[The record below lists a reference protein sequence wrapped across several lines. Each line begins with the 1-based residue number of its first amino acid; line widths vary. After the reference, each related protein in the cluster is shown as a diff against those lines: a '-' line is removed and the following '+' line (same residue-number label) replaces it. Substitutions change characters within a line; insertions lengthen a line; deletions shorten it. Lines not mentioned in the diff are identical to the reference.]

1 MSHASKAVTC
11 PLLLT
16 SAATSTDVIGGSI
29 TGIATISSIIANTSI
44 VVSAT
49 STLAVGTVLKAYVA
63 NPTFTGTI
71 TGAVSNTNTTSGGF
85 TTTTG
90 VLYPGMYITGT
101 GVPANTY
108 ITSVSGSTITFNQN
122 INTSALVSIT
132 GTINIYLTEYAA
144 LETNGTVITYSAGIN
159 AVSPY
164 NIQLL
169 GTAGTTTAIA
179 SLSLG
184 TLQKTI
190 VKMQKE
196 MIEYV

>member
-1 MSHASKAVTC
+1 M
-11 PLLLT
+11 
-16 SAATSTDVIGGSI
+16 
-29 TGIATISSIIANTSI
+29 
-44 VVSAT
+44 
-49 STLAVGTVLKAYVA
+49 
-63 NPTFTGTI
+63 
-71 TGAVSNTNTTSGGF
+71 
-85 TTTTG
+85 
-90 VLYPGMYITGT
+90 
-101 GVPANTY
+101 
-108 ITSVSGSTITFNQN
+108 
-122 INTSALVSIT
+122 VSIT

-190 VKMQKE
+190 VKIEKE